1 MLLTYQ
7 SWVVSRQSV
16 AWRLTFV
23 GALAVIA
30 ILVPGTQLAWAQ
42 EAKPPLASL
51 AKPSAVDGESAP
63 KTAGPAVTL
72 PARPEMARTTV
83 ISVSMPAV
91 QPVAPPSPPRVTA
104 PSVQPPR
111 VSPPRVGQ

>member
-7 SWVVSRQSV
+7 SRVVSQPSP
-16 AWRLTFV
+16 AGRL
-23 GALAVIA
+23 GPLASLAIIA
-30 ILVPGTQLAWAQ
+30 ILIPGTQLAWAQ

-51 AKPSAVDGESAP
+51 AKPSAVAGESAP

-72 PARPEMARTTV
+72 PARPEMARTTA
-83 ISVSMPAV
+83 IPVSMPTV
-91 QPVAPPSPPRVTA
+91 QPVAPPSPPRVNP

-111 VSPPRVGQ
+111 VSPPRVGR